1 MSDTPLR
8 IALVG
13 TAGLIGTKILEA
25 CVGREDV
32 RLTAVAE
39 REFKLPRGARMELF
53 VAEPDKWG
61 EVFEAFRPRALISMI
76 ETNPRQAVEDEDAF
90 RAIDQHLVIETARA
104 AIEHGVER
112 FVHLGSAAADPMS
125 REIYPKVKGEV
136 ERELKKMK
144 IPRLDILRPGRV
156 ATTAA
161 IANLLRFG
169 ERRKFRAIRAETVAD
184 AALALAMRAARGK
197 FVHDHEAILRAA
209 RSLPKPIEAEG

>member
-1 MSDTPLR
+1 MSDQPLR

-13 TAGLIGTKILEA
+13 ATEPIGIRIVET

-32 RLTAVAE
+32 RLTAVAAH
-39 REFKLPRGARMELF
+39 EFALPRGARMELF

-61 EVFEAFRPRALISMI
+61 EVFEAFRPRALISMLG
-76 ETNPRQAVEDEDAF
+76 TNPRQAAEDEEAY

-112 FVHLGSAAADPMS
+112 FVHLGFAGADPMS
-125 REIYPKVKGEV
+125 RELYPKVKGEV

-156 ATTAA
+156 GATAA
-161 IANLLRFG
+161 ISNLLRFG